1 MARFWG
7 NDTQGRTISLSLLRA
22 DRGRHQTKRSPDN
35 LLKFLGSL
43 TGWCLVSSPLAAQII
58 PDSTLGTQ
66 VNTSDNVAE
75 ITGGTAAGSN
85 LFHSF
90 QDFSVETGN
99 TAFFNNALG
108 INNII
113 GRVTGNNLSN
123 LDGLM
128 RANGTANLILINPNG
143 INIGGNASLDIGGS
157 FLGSTATSVIFED
170 GTVFNADL
178 STKPLLTISAPLGLQ
193 LGQNSAAIQVAGGNN
208 ANANLEVTSGNTFA
222 LVGNGITFNS
232 GVVTAE
238 SGRIELGSVAQGQ
251 VSISNLAA
259 GWQLGYEGVTQ
270 FGELQLL
277 AGSSLLNA
285 NSLANPDGEIQVQGS
300 KITLER
306 SQISAPTLADNPGA
320 DITIRA
326 TDSLSLQGT
335 TGSNLISGSQIV
347 SEVSPT
353 ASGSGGA
360 INIETGQLN
369 IDDRSWLST
378 MTFGSG
384 TGGNINILA
393 GNINI
398 TGTGFVEFQRDFQ
411 NAAFIGTLLPS
422 DRTTGIFTGTAAAG
436 TSGNLMID
444 ASSLN
449 LNNGAVIFSP
459 VFTTGTGGNLNIA
472 VPEIQINASA
482 IQTGTRGNLESAAAG
497 DINLETK
504 RLQIQDGAT
513 ILNITFANAAAG
525 KINLTASESIE
536 LSNTPPGALLMTGIY
551 ANSSFGL
558 GTGGEINIDTNQL
571 KMNNSLIVSN
581 SGSVLADGTIV
592 SAGGKGGNISIQA
605 DESIEAGGLPA
616 NPAFTSGIGTSTYS
630 ASDAG
635 NLTIST
641 GKLTIRDGVDF
652 ASATVGSG
660 QGGQL
665 TINATD
671 SIELIGTTSN
681 QATNRGGL
689 LATSG
694 RREFPSAEATGASGN
709 ISVTTPELSVRDG
722 ASIDVQSLG
731 SGDAGN
737 LDIIANS
744 ISISN
749 RANLSASTIFGVG
762 GGITINTN
770 TLKLDRG
777 LINASVLGSGTGGNI
792 EITARDS
799 VEVIGSG
806 FEFIQALLFDPSF
819 LSPESL
825 ANLEIDLI
833 SEGILAATTGDGK
846 AGTIAIQTAD
856 LQVKEGGLIATATA
870 GEGGAGSIFL
880 DASKLRLDASIVS
893 ASTLFAGQGGDIAI
907 NTDQLKV
914 LAGGQV
920 TTSTLGSGNSGDLTI
935 NAAESVTVSGASA
948 NNVLFSNITVG
959 AQPLPTTT
967 GNGGDLTI
975 TTDRLNIE
983 DRGAISIG
991 STGTGNAGRLQID
1004 ANSIFFNR
1012 QGSISANTQSGGGGN
1027 IFLDAENIIWRGG
1040 SFTTAT
1046 AAGSG
1051 NGGNIFIKAKNLVAL
1066 EASRITA
1073 DAFMGM
1079 GGNVQV
1085 NAQSLFI
1092 CGECQISASSQ
1103 LGVDGVVAIETL
1115 EPPNTL
1121 DSFDIPQR
1129 LTQPQEA
1136 VAVACPSA
1144 REANISQLTVTGR
1157 GGLPQRPQELLSGNS
1172 LVEFDDSTAQAQSP
1186 SVSQTTLPA
1195 PARSWY
1201 KDTQG
1206 TVVLTAQAA
1215 GMAPN
1220 NSATNSVDC
1229 HDLVP

>member
-1 MARFWG
+1 MTRFWG
-7 NDTQGRTISLSLLRA
+7 NDTHKATSLTIA
-22 DRGRHQTKRSPDN
+22 DRARQKEKRSPDN
-35 LLKFLGSL
+35 LLKLLGSL
-43 TGWCLVSSPLAAQII
+43 TGWCLVSSPLAAQIT

-66 VNTSDNVAE
+66 VNTTDNVAE

-90 QDFSVETGN
+90 QDFSVAAGN
-99 TAFFNNALG
+99 TAFFNNALE

-123 LDGLM
+123 LDGLI
-128 RANGTANLILINPNG
+128 RANGTANLVLINPNG
-143 INIGGNASLDIGGS
+143 INFGGNASLDIGGS
-157 FLGSTATSVIFED
+157 FLSSTAASVIFED

-178 STKPLLTISAPLGLQ
+178 TTKPLLTISAPVGLQ
-193 LGQNSAAIQVAGGNN
+193 LGQNSAAIQVSGGNN
-208 ANANLEVTSGNTFA
+208 PDVNLEVTSGNTFA
-222 LVGNGITFNS
+222 LVGNGITFN
-232 GVVTAE
+232 GGTVTAE
-238 SGRIELGSVAQGQ
+238 SGIIDLGSVAQGQ
-251 VSISNLAA
+251 VSITDVTA
-259 GWQLGYEGVTQ
+259 GWQLEYSGVTQ
-270 FGELQLL
+270 FAELKLL

-306 SQISAPTLADNPGA
+306 SQISAPALGDNPGA
-320 DITIRA
+320 DITISA

-353 ASGSGGA
+353 ASGQGGA
-360 INIETGQLN
+360 IKIETGQLN
-369 IDDRSWLST
+369 ISDRSFIST

-384 TGGNINILA
+384 AGGNIDLTA
-393 GNINI
+393 RDINI

-459 VFTTGTGGNLNIA
+459 VFTTGTGGNLNIT

-497 DINLETK
+497 DINLETE
-504 RLQIQDGAT
+504 RLKIQDGGT

-525 KINLTASESIE
+525 KINLTATESIE
-536 LSNTPPGALLMTGIY
+536 LSNTPAGALLVTGIY
-551 ANSSFGL
+551 ANTSFGL

-581 SGSVLADGTIV
+581 SGSVLADGTII

-605 DESIEAGGLPA
+605 DESIEAGGLPS

-671 SIELIGTTSN
+671 SVELIGTNTS
-681 QATNRGGL
+681 TENRGGL

-694 RREFPSAEATGASGN
+694 RREFPSAEATGTSGN
-709 ISVTTPELSVRDG
+709 ISVITPALSVRDG

-737 LDIIANS
+737 LDITADS

-749 RANLSASTIFGVG
+749 KANLSASTIFGVG
-762 GGITINTN
+762 GDITINTN

-792 EITARDS
+792 EITAKDS

-833 SEGILAATTGDGK
+833 SEGILAATTGNGE
-846 AGTIAIQTAD
+846 AGTIDIQTAD
-856 LQVKEGGLIATATA
+856 LQAKEGGLIATATA
-870 GEGGAGSIFL
+870 GDGAAGSIFL

-893 ASTLFAGQGGDIAI
+893 ASTLFAGQGGDITI
-907 NTDQLKV
+907 NTEQLEV
-914 LAGGQV
+914 LRGGQV
-920 TTSTLGSGNSGDLTI
+920 TTSTLGSGNSGDLRI

-975 TTDRLNIE
+975 TTDRLNID
-983 DRGAISIG
+983 DRGAISVG

-1027 IFLDAENIIWRGG
+1027 IFIEAENILWRGS

-1046 AAGSG
+1046 AAGAG
-1051 NGGNIFIKAKNLVAL
+1051 NGGNIFIDATNLVAL
-1066 EASRITA
+1066 EASQITA
-1073 DAFMGM
+1073 DAFRGM

-1103 LGVDGVVAIETL
+1103 LGVDGVVEIETL
-1115 EPPNTL
+1115 EPTNTL
-1121 DSFDIPQR
+1121 DSFDLSQR
-1129 LTQPQEA
+1129 PTQPQEA

-1144 REANISQLTVTGR
+1144 REANISQLTITGR
-1157 GGLPQRPQELLSGNS
+1157 GGLPQRPQELLSAES
-1172 LVEFDDSTAQAQSP
+1172 IVEFDDSAASAKRSP
-1186 SVSQTTLPA
+1186 SAGQTTLPA

-1201 KDTQG
+1201 RDDQG

-1215 GMAPN
+1215 GIAPN
-1220 NSATNSVDC
+1220 NSAANTVDC
-1229 HDLVP
+1229 HVLSK